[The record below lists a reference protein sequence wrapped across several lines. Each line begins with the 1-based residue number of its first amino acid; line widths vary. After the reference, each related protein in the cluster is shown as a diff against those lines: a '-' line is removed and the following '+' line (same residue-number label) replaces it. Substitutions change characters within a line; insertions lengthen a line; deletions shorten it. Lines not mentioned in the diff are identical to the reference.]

1 MGKKRSEINLV
12 TKSKTLQLVFLNGDD
27 KKVTL
32 ALPDAAD
39 HLTSVEVKTA
49 MKTIAEADAFAKDGV
64 DGVDVYKIPKSA
76 SYVERVVT
84 NLFDDSAGNSKRAT
98 TVQAHN

>member
-1 MGKKRSEINLV
+1 MV

-39 HLTSVEVKTA
+39 HLTSLEVKTA
-49 MKTIAEADAFAKDGV
+49 MKTIADADAFAKDGV
-64 DGVDVYKIPKSA
+64 DVYKIPQSA

-84 NLFDDSAGNSKRAT
+84 NLFDDSASSSKRTAT
-98 TVQAHN
+98 AQAHN

>member
-1 MGKKRSEINLV
+1 M
-12 TKSKTLQLVFLNGDD
+12 
-27 KKVTL
+27 

-64 DGVDVYKIPKSA
+64 DIYKIPKSA

>member
-1 MGKKRSEINLV
+1 MV

-27 KKVTL
+27 KKVKL
-32 ALPDAAD
+32 DLPDAAD

-49 MKTIAEADAFAKDGV
+49 MKTIAEADAFAK

>member
-1 MGKKRSEINLV
+1 MV

-32 ALPDAAD
+32 ALPDAAN

-64 DGVDVYKIPKSA
+64 DIYKIPKSA

-84 NLFDDSAGNSKRAT
+84 NLFDDSAGNSKRTT

>member
-1 MGKKRSEINLV
+1 MV
-12 TKSKTLQLVFLNGDD
+12 TKSKNLQLVFLNGDD

-39 HLTSVEVKTA
+39 HLTSLEVKTA
-49 MKTIAEADAFAKDGV
+49 MKTIADADAFAKDGV
-64 DGVDVYKIPKSA
+64 DVYKIPQSA

-84 NLFDDSAGNSKRAT
+84 NLFDASASSSKRTAT
-98 TVQAHN
+98 AQAHN

>member
-1 MGKKRSEINLV
+1 MV

-39 HLTSVEVKTA
+39 HLTSLEVKTA
-49 MKTIAEADAFAKDGV
+49 MKIIADADAFAK

-84 NLFDDSAGNSKRAT
+84 NLFDASAGSSKRAA

>member
-1 MGKKRSEINLV
+1 MV

-32 ALPDAAD
+32 ALQDAAD
-39 HLTSVEVKTA
+39 HLTSVEVKAA

-64 DGVDVYKIPKSA
+64 DVYKIPQSA

-84 NLFDDSAGNSKRAT
+84 NLFDASAGSSKRAA

>member
-39 HLTSVEVKTA
+39 HLTSLEVKTA
-49 MKTIAEADAFAKDGV
+49 MKTIADADAFAKDGV
-64 DGVDVYKIPKSA
+64 DVYKIPQSA

-84 NLFDDSAGNSKRAT
+84 NLFDDSAGNSKRAA

>member
-1 MGKKRSEINLV
+1 
-12 TKSKTLQLVFLNGDD
+12 
-27 KKVTL
+27 
-32 ALPDAAD
+32 
-39 HLTSVEVKTA
+39 

-64 DGVDVYKIPKSA
+64 DVYKIPQSA

-84 NLFDDSAGNSKRAT
+84 NLFDDSAGSSKRDA

>member
-1 MGKKRSEINLV
+1 MV
-12 TKSKTLQLVFLNGDD
+12 TKPKNLQLVFLNGDD

-39 HLTSVEVKTA
+39 HLTSLEVKTA
-49 MKTIAEADAFAKDGV
+49 MKTIADADAFAKDGV
-64 DGVDVYKIPKSA
+64 DVYKIPQSA

-84 NLFDDSAGNSKRAT
+84 NLFDDSASSSKRTAT
-98 TVQAHN
+98 AQAHN

>member
-1 MGKKRSEINLV
+1 MV

-64 DGVDVYKIPKSA
+64 DIYKIPKSA

-98 TVQAHN
+98 TVRAHN

>member
-1 MGKKRSEINLV
+1 MV

-32 ALPDAAD
+32 ALSDAAD

-64 DGVDVYKIPKSA
+64 DVYKIPQSA
-76 SYVERVVT
+76 SYVERMVT
-84 NLFDDSAGNSKRAT
+84 SLFDDSAGSSKRTAT
-98 TVQAHN
+98 AHAHN

>member
-1 MGKKRSEINLV
+1 
-12 TKSKTLQLVFLNGDD
+12 
-27 KKVTL
+27 
-32 ALPDAAD
+32 
-39 HLTSVEVKTA
+39 

-64 DGVDVYKIPKSA
+64 DIYKIPKSA

>member
-1 MGKKRSEINLV
+1 MV

-32 ALPDAAD
+32 ALPNAAD

-64 DGVDVYKIPKSA
+64 DIYKIPKSA